1 MNELLLQFIDT
12 LQTSM
17 RQFQA
22 QNGESFTGLTISQI
36 DYLEAIAALGS
47 PTISEIASV
56 MGFSKPS
63 VTDAVKKLEKLG
75 FVTKERSTQDR
86 RVVHV
91 KLTEKG
97 QKLKT
102 AKQRTLEQYENFI
115 RTSLDEKE
123 LSQFEQI
130 LEKLVSAFAANDI
143 N

>member
-97 QKLKT
+97 HKLKI